1 MPSGLVSPRLS
12 YSDGG
17 DSNLELE
24 SRPGE
29 IYSPRSREEEQ
40 VFSMDEQ
47 CRSRGRMVSV
57 KWCASCGGRRTGSL
71 AIRSRGT
78 EGEGASASKKRRSGG
93 SQKSRWPKS
102 SGEGQNRPPSS
113 SQDASCK
120 RGISPIGSGN
130 SVNT

>member
-57 KWCASCGGRRTGSL
+57 KWCASVMRCRCYVMTYLNRRSVSPCRSSKSRTAFDDPG
-71 AIRSRGT
+71 AIRRSYTNRG
-78 EGEGASASKKRRSGG
+78 AWPP
-93 SQKSRWPKS
+93 RWNCPM
-102 SGEGQNRPPSS
+102 E
-113 SQDASCK
+113 
-120 RGISPIGSGN
+120 
-130 SVNT
+130 